1 MATQTE
7 ALVLPPIPQLAPES
21 GSDTQSPG
29 TDGVFQ
35 CSESEH
41 VRPASRLRKAAVT
54 FQLSGVNFASS
65 AANGLI
71 VVGLPRMTQDL
82 NLPQSLAFW
91 PASVFGL
98 ATASTLLLASSVA
111 DILGPRSVDLLG
123 CITHGAL
130 MLACAFIRKGEELVV
145 LRALQGVTLAL
156 HLSSSVSLVTKILPR
171 GRGRNFAFASLGL
184 SQPLGFSFGIVIGGI
199 LVDTIGWRS
208 AWYLYGG
215 ITLLLSAVGF
225 WSLPKSAPLGT
236 QDIVHSLKT
245 KVDWVGAL
253 LASAFMALIS
263 YFLAIISTDVHRIK
277 EPATI
282 VILCLGILALPFFIG
297 WMHRQHNSDQPVLIP
312 NSFWENSAFAS
323 ICATVALS
331 FGVVT
336 SLELFASLFF
346 QEIQHLSALQA
357 AIRILPNMAVGV
369 ALNFSTGLFVHKPSW
384 PYWASAFFAQLLMPF
399 SVDVLFTVG
408 LIIVTDI
415 FPEDKQSIAGAVCN
429 TASQFGSSFGLAVM
443 QVVSMLVAKDYDR
456 RKSSE
461 VLMEGYR
468 ASFWTMFAFMI
479 QAHNASSA
487 TSNPDTIV
495 VGQNTNDGGITVAL
509 DAEVDETIQAEHHD
523 EVETPPIANATSTW
537 AETLEEHE
545 SDGN

>member
-1 MATQTE
+1 MSTQTE
-7 ALVLPPIPQLAPES
+7 ALVLPPTPHPALEAGS
-21 GSDTQSPG
+21 GTQSPG

-35 CSESEH
+35 YPDDEH
-41 VRPASRLRKAAVT
+41 VRPASRFRKAAVT

-65 AANGLI
+65 AANCLI

-82 NLPQSLAFW
+82 NLPQSACILAIFCFW
-91 PASVFGL
+91 AGDRVH
-98 ATASTLLLASSVA
+98 TASCWFCCRYF
-111 DILGPRSVDLLG
+111 G
-123 CITHGAL
+123 
-130 MLACAFIRKGEELVV
+130 
-145 LRALQGVTLAL
+145 
-156 HLSSSVSLVTKILPR
+156 SVSLVTKILPR
-171 GRGRNFAFASLGL
+171 GRGRNFAFACLGL

-215 ITLLLSAVGF
+215 ITLLLSAIGF

-263 YFLAIISTDVHRIK
+263 YFLAIISADVHRIK

-282 VILCLGILALPFFIG
+282 VILCLGVLALPLFIG
-297 WMHRQHNSDQPVLIP
+297 WMHRQHNLDQPVLIP

-323 ICATVALS
+323 ICATIALS
-331 FGVVT
+331 FGVLT

-357 AIRILPNMAVGV
+357 AIRILPSMLVGV
-369 ALNFSTGLFVHKPSW
+369 ALNFSTGLFVHKVPALWLVVITSLLSAGSPLLMATIQPSW
-384 PYWASAFFAQLLMPF
+384 SYWTSAFFAQLLMPF

-408 LIIVTDI
+408 LIIVTEI
-415 FPEDKQSIAGAVCN
+415 FPEDKQSIAGAVFN
-429 TASQFGSSFGLAVM
+429 TASQFGSAFGLAVM
-443 QVVSMLVAKDYDR
+443 QVVSMLVAKDYDG
-456 RKSSE
+456 RKSSD

-479 QAHNASSA
+479 ACVIIAG
-487 TSNPDTIV
+487 
-495 VGQNTNDGGITVAL
+495 VGLRKTGKIGLKQD
-509 DAEVDETIQAEHHD
+509 
-523 EVETPPIANATSTW
+523 
-537 AETLEEHE
+537 
-545 SDGN
+545 

>member
-1 MATQTE
+1 MPPTPHPALE
-7 ALVLPPIPQLAPES
+7 AGS
-21 GSDTQSPG
+21 GTQSPG

-35 CSESEH
+35 YPDDEH
-41 VRPASRLRKAAVT
+41 VRPASRFRKAAVT

-91 PASVFGL
+91 PSSVFGL
-98 ATASTLLLASSVA
+98 ATASTLLLAGSVA

-123 CITHGAL
+123 CIANGAL
-130 MLACAFIRKGEELVV
+130 MLACAFIKKGEELVV
-145 LRALQGVTLAL
+145 LRALQGVSLAL

-171 GRGRNFAFASLGL
+171 GRGRNFAFACLGL

-215 ITLLLSAVGF
+215 ITLLLSAIGF

-245 KVDWVGAL
+245 KVDWVVAL

-263 YFLAIISTDVHRIK
+263 YFLAIISADVHRIK

-282 VILCLGILALPFFIG
+282 VILCLGVLALPLFIG
-297 WMHRQHNSDQPVLIP
+297 WMHRQHNLDQPVLIP

-323 ICATVALS
+323 ICATIALS
-331 FGVVT
+331 FGVLT

-357 AIRILPNMAVGV
+357 AIRILPSMLVGV
-369 ALNFSTGLFVHKPSW
+369 ALNFSTGLFVHKVPALWLVVITSLLSAGSPLLIATIQPSW
-384 PYWASAFFAQLLMPF
+384 SYWTSAFFTQLLMPF
-399 SVDVLFTVG
+399 SVDVLFTIG
-408 LIIVTDI
+408 LIIITNI
-415 FPEDKQSIAGAVCN
+415 FPKDKQSIAGAVFN
-429 TASQFGSSFGLAVM
+429 TASQFGSAFGLAVM
-443 QVVSMLVAKDYDR
+443 QVVSMLVAKNYDG
-456 RKSSE
+456 RKSSD

-479 QAHNASSA
+479 ACVIIAG
-487 TSNPDTIV
+487 
-495 VGQNTNDGGITVAL
+495 VGLRKTGKIGLKQD
-509 DAEVDETIQAEHHD
+509 
-523 EVETPPIANATSTW
+523 
-537 AETLEEHE
+537 
-545 SDGN
+545 